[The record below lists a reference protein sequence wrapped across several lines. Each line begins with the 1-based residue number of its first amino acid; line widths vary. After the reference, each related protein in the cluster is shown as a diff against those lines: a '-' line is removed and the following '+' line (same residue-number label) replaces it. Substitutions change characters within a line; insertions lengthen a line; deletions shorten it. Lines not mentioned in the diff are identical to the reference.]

1 MIIKSFVFL
10 ALIGLSI
17 IEIGCSVI
25 KGEQPFFKVKNA
37 FYQSW
42 MKNENEKG
50 TSMYLELSNVKQG
63 IVFDSIIF
71 RGNMLP
77 LISENENNI
86 TKLSAALIVG
96 TPRIS
101 LEKKIVNKPDQLLY
115 QYNGK
120 RYYYPVNFHRK
131 EMKYLK

>member
-1 MIIKSFVFL
+1 MITKSLIFL
-10 ALIGLSI
+10 SLISLSI
-17 IEIGCSVI
+17 IKTGCSVI
-25 KGEQPFFKVKNA
+25 KGGQPIFKVKNA

-42 MKNENEKG
+42 MKNENDKG
-50 TSMYLELSNVKQG
+50 TNLSIEMINVQQG
-63 IVFDSIIF
+63 IVFDSIVF

-77 LISENENNI
+77 VFSDIENNV

-96 TPRIS
+96 IPRIS
-101 LEKKIVNKPDQLLY
+101 LEKKIVNKPNQLLY

-120 RYYYPVNFHRK
+120 RYYYPVNFQRK